1 MKIAKDTFITKC
13 TIYDKL
19 LHLWGGI
26 TSTLVFYFIIPSILV
41 NISLGLFLQ
50 IAWEIKDG
58 YLIDYKK
65 YGFWAGDGF
74 SFLDIISFFVGQVIT
89 LGYFIIMGAMK

>member
-1 MKIAKDTFITKC
+1 MGWYHKYSGF
-13 TIYDKL
+13 L
-19 LHLWGGI
+19 
-26 TSTLVFYFIIPSILV
+26 FYYSKYSC

>member
-1 MKIAKDTFITKC
+1 
-13 TIYDKL
+13 
-19 LHLWGGI
+19 
-26 TSTLVFYFIIPSILV
+26 
-41 NISLGLFLQ
+41 LGLFLQ